1 MSTPTQYLPAQ
12 LVVDLHSTLARL
24 RIARTVGDA
33 EEEHVAEHLL
43 NLLIAKLPRA
53 MGSDKPAAVWPSG

>member
-24 RIARTVGDA
+24 RIARTVSDTA
-33 EEEHVAEHLL
+33 EEQVAEHKL
-43 NLLIAKLPRA
+43 NLLIEKLPRV
-53 MGSDKPAAVWPSG
+53 GGYGVR

>member
-24 RIARTVGDA
+24 RIARTVSDTA
-33 EEEHVAEHLL
+33 EEQVAEHKL
-43 NLLIAKLPRA
+43 NLLIEKLPR
-53 MGSDKPAAVWPSG
+53 SGGYGVR